1 MKCPAI
7 RSRKISITRN
17 MLTTY
22 LNSLGIDIGR
32 YNPAL
37 LLEPNSAIPSE
48 LPLKTQNKISAIRNI
63 IREYEQS
70 KNTKPSVI
78 HNAKD
83 VYDLLSAS
91 FRNLT
96 HEEVHV
102 VFLRKDNKV
111 INVKRLSTG
120 TGQAI
125 LLDSHDILREA
136 LNQRAASIVIV
147 HNHPSGNC
155 LPSSNDIE
163 QTQKLARTLK
173 VLDVSL
179 VDHLIVSE
187 TSFYSF
193 ADEKITHLNLQKN

>member
-1 MKCPAI
+1 
-7 RSRKISITRN
+7 

-22 LNSLGIDIGR
+22 LNTLGIDIGQ
-32 YNPAL
+32 YNPTL
-37 LLEPNSAIPSE
+37 LLAPDSVIPSE
-48 LPLKTQNKISAIRNI
+48 LPQKTKYRISAIRNI

-70 KNTKPSVI
+70 KDTISSI
-78 HNAKD
+78 ISNAKD
-83 VYDLLSAS
+83 VYNLLSAS

-136 LNQRAASIVIV
+136 LNQRAASIVIA

-155 LPSSNDIE
+155 MPSSSDIQ
-163 QTQKLARTLK
+163 QTQALAKALNF
-173 VLDVSL
+173 LHISL
-179 VDHLIVSE
+179 MDHLIIADDSY
-187 TSFYSF
+187 FSF
-193 ADEKITHLNLQKN
+193 ADEKITRLTQKKHQNR

>member
-1 MKCPAI
+1 
-7 RSRKISITRN
+7 

>member
-1 MKCPAI
+1 
-7 RSRKISITRN
+7 

-48 LPLKTQNKISAIRNI
+48 LPQKTQNKISAIKNI

-78 HNAKD
+78 HNAND

-136 LNQRAASIVIV
+136 LNQRAASIVIA

-155 LPSSNDIE
+155 MPSSSDIQ
-163 QTQKLARTLK
+163 QTQTLAKALNF
-173 VLDVSL
+173 LQISL
-179 VDHLIVSE
+179 MDHLIIADDSY
-187 TSFYSF
+187 FSF
-193 ADEKITHLNLQKN
+193 ADEKITRLTPKKHQGR